1 MEKIIDRDTGQKM
14 ELHMRAWIKLHTK
27 ALIIGTALFC
37 GVLLLIISALMLR
50 EPEIC
55 SLCGSGEERP
65 YHAPVLVDLSTGES
79 IELRVYD
86 MEITNQMEIAQ
97 EQTTGTFCPLRLN
110 GHSGYRDTCDQTCR
124 IYLPLEAPSL
134 RQKHFCKECRVVLRE
149 FKEAGFVLADVYDRD
164 DVKVYGIPEG
174 ATYTIRDY
182 DVTVR
187 WNEEVEDLEV
197 LVQGT
202 IEGLTFID

>member
-1 MEKIIDRDTGQKM
+1 
-14 ELHMRAWIKLHTK
+14 MRAWIKLHTK

-124 IYLPLEAPSL
+124 RKSCEQPDPINASCY
-134 RQKHFCKECRVVLRE
+134 HT
-149 FKEAGFVLADVYDRD
+149 ADCSACQPDHSI
-164 DVKVYGIPEG
+164 KQE
-174 ATYTIRDY
+174 
-182 DVTVR
+182 
-187 WNEEVEDLEV
+187 
-197 LVQGT
+197 
-202 IEGLTFID
+202 